1 MIMRGRSPKKVLVS
15 PQRKVVAA
23 ATALLNTMEGVF
35 DEKTAGKWLRE
46 EVGLQWSLLT
56 CMQYLSGKEA
66 LSALDALPDDWAEGE
81 HTKADLY
88 ASSILAAHAVA
99 NVRQSGAMLCASEM
113 AKEMKGKTIEQ
124 WLSERAVVR

>member
-1 MIMRGRSPKKVLVS
+1 MRGSSRKKVLVS
-15 PQRKVVAA
+15 RQLKVVAA

-35 DEKTAGKWLRE
+35 DEKSAGKWLRE

-56 CMQYLSGKEA
+56 RMQYLSGKEA
-66 LSALDALPDDWAEGE
+66 LNALDALPDDWAERA
-81 HTKADLY
+81 HTKADLC

-99 NVRQSGAMLCASEM
+99 NVRQSGPMLFASEM

-124 WLSERAVVR
+124 WLAGRAVVT